1 MIDPRLR
8 QQIDFILEIDRL
20 KEITRR
26 TYLASGNRRENTAE
40 HSWHLAMLVIVLAEY
55 AVEPIDVGHTMKLV
69 LVHDIVEID
78 AGDTFAYDTDGNNS
92 KSKREN
98 AAADR
103 IFGLLPP
110 DQAQSMRALWDEFEA
125 RVTPEARF
133 ANVVDR
139 LMPMLHNFYT
149 DGKGWSEHGVTIDRV
164 VERNQ
169 TIVAEGSPV
178 LWDFVEHLLKVAIA
192 KGYLKA

>member
-40 HSWHLAMLVIVLAEY
+40 HSWHLAMLVMVLAEY
-55 AVEPIDVGHTMKLV
+55 AAEPIDVGHTMKLV

-164 VERNQ
+164 VERNE

>member
-40 HSWHLAMLVIVLAEY
+40 HSWHLAMLVMVLAEY
-55 AVEPIDVGHTMKLV
+55 AAEPIDVGHTMKLV

-78 AGDTFAYDTDGNNS
+78 AGDTFAYDARGNNS

-164 VERNQ
+164 VERNE

>member
-40 HSWHLAMLVIVLAEY
+40 HSWHLAMLVMVLAEY

>member
-40 HSWHLAMLVIVLAEY
+40 HSWHLAMLVMVLAEY
-55 AVEPIDVGHTMKLV
+55 AAEPIDVGHTMKLV

-78 AGDTFAYDTDGNNS
+78 AGDTFAYDARGNSS
-92 KSKREN
+92 KSERET

-110 DQAQSMRALWDEFEA
+110 DQANRMRALWDEFEA
-125 RVTPEARF
+125 RATPEARF

-164 VERNQ
+164 IERNQ
-169 TIVAEGSPV
+169 TIVAEGAPA

>member
-40 HSWHLAMLVIVLAEY
+40 HSWHLAMLVMVLGEY
-55 AVEPIDVGHTMKLV
+55 AAEPIDVGHTMKLV

-92 KSKREN
+92 KSKRET

-125 RVTPEARF
+125 RATPEARF

>member
-40 HSWHLAMLVIVLAEY
+40 HSWHLAMMVLVLAEY
-55 AVEPIDVGHTMKLV
+55 AAEPIDVGHTMKLV

-78 AGDTFAYDTDGNNS
+78 AGDTFAYDARGNSS
-92 KSKREN
+92 KSERET

-110 DQAQSMRALWDEFEA
+110 DQANRMRALWDEFEA
-125 RVTPEARF
+125 RATPEARF

-164 VERNQ
+164 IERNQ
-169 TIVAEGSPV
+169 TIVAEGAPA

>member
-40 HSWHLAMLVIVLAEY
+40 HSWHLAMLVMVLAEY
-55 AVEPIDVGHTMKLV
+55 AAEPIDVGHTMKLV

-92 KSKREN
+92 KSKRET

-103 IFGLLPP
+103 IFGLLPL

-125 RVTPEARF
+125 RATPEARF

-169 TIVAEGSPV
+169 TIVAEGSPA

>member
-40 HSWHLAMLVIVLAEY
+40 HSWHLAMLVMVLAEY
-55 AVEPIDVGHTMKLV
+55 AAEPIDVGHTMKLV

-92 KSKREN
+92 KSKRET

-103 IFGLLPP
+103 IFGLLPL
-110 DQAQSMRALWDEFEA
+110 DQASRMRALWDEFEA
-125 RVTPEARF
+125 RATPEARF

-169 TIVAEGSPV
+169 TIVAEGSPA

>member
-103 IFGLLPP
+103 IFGLLPL